1 MRPVQKHIV
10 FFFIKI
16 HTRKEIIKPS
26 KYKKSWR
33 LSRKVILF
41 LSAYLFVNFFLKI
54 FYKIHVHR
62 DKTAFSSRNGHVEDG
77 LDSSGS
83 LSNSSSNPESL
94 LIMSAALG
102 KDGILRKDT
111 YLGEGPSFSA
121 SSSLPSLAD
130 VTSDCPSLSLSGWIF
145 KALKSDKDSPP
156 GEAGIGLSV
165 SVWLSNQ
172 YVVIVP
178 LPCNMTWRNYET
190 LSP

>member
-1 MRPVQKHIV
+1 MPLSKSKVMVKLNSCGLFNNISY
-10 FFFIKI
+10 FIKI

-26 KYKKSWR
+26 KYKKKLKTFEKSQTFSFS
-33 LSRKVILF
+33 LSVC
-41 LSAYLFVNFFLKI
+41 YFFFFKI

-130 VTSDCPSLSLSGWIF
+130 VTSDCPSLSLSG
-145 KALKSDKDSPP
+145 
-156 GEAGIGLSV
+156 
-165 SVWLSNQ
+165 
-172 YVVIVP
+172 
-178 LPCNMTWRNYET
+178 
-190 LSP
+190 

>member
-1 MRPVQKHIV
+1 MPLSKSKLMVKLNSCGLFNNIS

-26 KYKKSWR
+26 KYKK
-33 LSRKVILF
+33 KVEDF
-41 LSAYLFVNFFLKI
+41 REKSYFFFQLICLLI
-54 FYKIHVHR
+54 FFFFKYFIKFMFTGI
-62 DKTAFSSRNGHVEDG
+62 TAFSSRNGHVEDG

-130 VTSDCPSLSLSGWIF
+130 VTSDCPSLSLSG
-145 KALKSDKDSPP
+145 
-156 GEAGIGLSV
+156 
-165 SVWLSNQ
+165 
-172 YVVIVP
+172 
-178 LPCNMTWRNYET
+178 
-190 LSP
+190 